1 MKKSIIAA
9 AVIMAF
15 ALSAQAGNGNANPC
29 GNNGNNCNVG
39 TPGAGGSGGH
49 GGQGGVGVGV
59 GIGQGGNATGGTAT
73 VGDIRNTNTN
83 TAIGGTGGSVIGSG
97 NSSNDIRNNVNNTNN
112 NANVQG
118 QKQGQSQG
126 QGQEQSIKNSGNS
139 FSGGNTQTN
148 EGNNSSQ
155 SVNVEGDTYE
165 AQKRNPVATAYAASI
180 MPTAVCALSTS
191 GGAQGV
197 GFGFSLGGSY
207 IDDNCMLLEQVR
219 AVSNLGEREVAQEM
233 MMGVPAYAAAKK
245 RIADRKS
252 GVKAA
257 VTGVDA
263 SEDLAFTVARA
274 KGYQGSDLI
283 VAKRIANLP
292 STK

>member
-1 MKKSIIAA
+1 MKKSVIAA
-9 AVIMAF
+9 AILVAF
-15 ALSAQAGNGNANPC
+15 TLSAHAGNGNANPC

-39 TPGAGGSGGH
+39 TPGGNATATGGNATAHGGHGGH
-49 GGQGGVGVGV
+49 GGQGGAGGVGVGIGV
-59 GIGQGGNATGGTAT
+59 GIGQGGNATGGTAS

-83 TAIGGTGGSVIGSG
+83 TAIGGAGGSVIGSG

-112 NANVQG
+112 NANIQG
-118 QKQGQSQG
+118 QQQGQGQSQ
-126 QGQEQSIKNSGNS
+126 S
-139 FSGGNTQTN
+139 TN
-148 EGNNSSQ
+148 NANNSNQ
-155 SVNVEGDTYE
+155 SVTVEGSTYE
-165 AQKRNPVATAYAASI
+165 AQKRAPVSTAYAASI

-219 AVSNLGEREVAQEM
+219 ATNNLGETEIAQEM

-252 GVKAA
+252 GATSVA
-257 VTGVDA
+257 TGTDA
-263 SEDLAFTVARA
+263 SEDVAFTVARA
-274 KGYQGSDLI
+274 KGYQGKDLI
-283 VAKRIANLP
+283 VANRIANLP